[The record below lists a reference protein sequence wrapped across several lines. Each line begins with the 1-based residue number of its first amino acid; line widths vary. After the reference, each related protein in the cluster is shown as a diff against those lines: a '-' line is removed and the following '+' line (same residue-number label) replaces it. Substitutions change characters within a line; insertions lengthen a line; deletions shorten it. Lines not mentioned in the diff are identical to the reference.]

1 MFFNFLIYIKSI
13 FFENL
18 QKRLKSVVKIQHF
31 ILLMKVRNLFKKNR
45 SYLCIK
51 AMFIINNKHKKR
63 NKQRKNMNNLKKIG
77 LTALAGSLVVTSAFA
92 GELTASGSASMGV
105 ANISGT
111 ADDGAGKNFSMANSV
126 YLAGSGEMDNGMTV
140 SMSFELDNGVDT
152 GTGTGPFDNHYVQ
165 VGSDALGTLRLSG
178 HGGSSAQSAIEVTA
192 AGDLWN
198 NTLGL
203 TGTITNAAAGDN
215 SLFYTLPAM
224 MDGLT
229 LTASLAPGAAAAT
242 DTHMSYAAVYT
253 GVEGLTVKLG
263 TGDSGTKTANVSS
276 TTMSASYAIG
286 SFTVSAS
293 NTEADKTGA
302 ANREV
307 SSYQVAYTVSED
319 ISVTYG
325 SETFDLTGNSVDEE
339 VTGLG
344 VSYTTGGMT
353 ISGSMIN
360 AEGAANSATA
370 DTDKW
375 SLTAAFAF

>member
-1 MFFNFLIYIKSI
+1 
-13 FFENL
+13 
-18 QKRLKSVVKIQHF
+18 
-31 ILLMKVRNLFKKNR
+31 
-45 SYLCIK
+45 
-51 AMFIINNKHKKR
+51 
-63 NKQRKNMNNLKKIG
+63 MNNLKKIG

-92 GELTASGSASMGV
+92 AELTASGSASMGV
-105 ANISGT
+105 ANITGKGD
-111 ADDGAGKNFSMANSV
+111 AGNGKNFSMGNSV
-126 YLAGSGEMDNGMTV
+126 YLTGSGELDNGLAV

-178 HGGSSAQSAIEVTA
+178 HGGSSAQSAMDTTA

-203 TGTITNAAAGDN
+203 TGTVVAAAAGNN
-215 SLFYTLPAM
+215 SLYYTLPSI
-224 MDGLT
+224 MDGLAV
-229 LTASLAPGAAAAT
+229 TASMAPGGANVANST
-242 DTHMSYAAVYT
+242 THTSYGVVYT
-253 GVEGLTVKLG
+253 GVDGLTVKLG
-263 TGDSGTKTANVSS
+263 TGDSGAKGAEIES
-276 TTMSASYAIG
+276 TTMMASYAYG

-293 NTEADKTGA
+293 NTSADKQTGT

-307 SSYQVAYTVSED
+307 TSYQLAYTVSED

-325 SETFDLTGNSVDEE
+325 QETFDLAGSTTDEE

-353 ISGSMIN
+353 VSASQIN
-360 AEGAANSATA
+360 AKGGKNISTA

-375 SLTAAFAF
+375 SLSAAFAF

>member
-1 MFFNFLIYIKSI
+1 
-13 FFENL
+13 
-18 QKRLKSVVKIQHF
+18 
-31 ILLMKVRNLFKKNR
+31 
-45 SYLCIK
+45 
-51 AMFIINNKHKKR
+51 
-63 NKQRKNMNNLKKIG
+63 MNNLKKIG

-105 ANISGT
+105 ANITGT
-111 ADDGAGKNFSMANSV
+111 GDAGTGKDFSMANSV

-215 SLFYTLPAM
+215 SLFYTLPEM

-263 TGDSGTKTANVSS
+263 TGDSGTKTAGIKS
-276 TTMSASYAIG
+276 TSVSASYAIG

-293 NTEADKTGA
+293 NTEADKVAGTA
-302 ANREV
+302 DRDV
-307 SSYQVAYTVSED
+307 TSFQVAYTVSED

-325 SETFDLTGNSVDEE
+325 QETFDLDGNAVDEE
-339 VTGLG
+339 VSGLG

-360 AEGAANSATA
+360 AEGGGNSATA